1 MKYIDRM
8 KTITFDDLTESV
20 INFFLTKTRNNIIA
34 KKSYCPINHKKI
46 IKINK

>member
-20 INFFLTKTRNNIIA
+20 INFFLTKTRNNIKA
-34 KKSYCPINHKKI
+34 KKSYCPINHKKF

>member
-34 KKSYCPINHKKI
+34 KKATVQST
-46 IKINK
+46 IKNLSNK

>member
-20 INFFLTKTRNNIIA
+20 INSFWTKTRNNIIA
-34 KKSYCPINHKKI
+34 KKKATVPST
-46 IKINK
+46 IKNLSK